1 MKKIV
6 WLMGMLLTMAACQKA
21 PINGKLDGR
30 WQLMSIEYPNGA
42 SESPERTYY
51 SVQLHMINLYKV
63 GVANLYGTFAHEDD
77 SLYIEVRQASKEA
90 VESFGINDTIVSL
103 SVETLT
109 SKKMVLNGPYARLSF
124 RKF

>member
-6 WLMGMLLTMAACQKA
+6 WLMGILLTMEACEKI

-30 WQLMSIEYPNGA
+30 WQLMNIEYPNGT

-63 GVANLYGTFAHEDD
+63 GGANLYGTFAHEDD
-77 SLYIEVRQASKEA
+77 SLHIVMRQTVKEA
-90 VESFGINDTIVSL
+90 VKSFGINDTIVSL
-103 SVETLT
+103 GVETLT
-109 SKKMVLNGPYARLSF
+109 SNRMILSGSYARLSF